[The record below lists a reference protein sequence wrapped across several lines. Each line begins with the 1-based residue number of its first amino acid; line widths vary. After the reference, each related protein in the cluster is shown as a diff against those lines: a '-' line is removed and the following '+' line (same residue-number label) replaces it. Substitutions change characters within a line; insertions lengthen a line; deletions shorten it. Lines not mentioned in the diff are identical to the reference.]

1 MADVSARSS
10 TSEGPAHG
18 RAATSW
24 TPKHSSSM
32 EIVLAVIGMVACF
45 GGMMVVIGLTSRLR
59 SRIWGSLVVP
69 TEHSTQER

>member
-1 MADVSARSS
+1 
-10 TSEGPAHG
+10 
-18 RAATSW
+18 
-24 TPKHSSSM
+24 M